1 MPRVHGDAGCHRR
14 GWDVG
19 HGHGRSIR
27 IGCGVRGGSDSLR
40 GGARACGK
48 TIFGF
53 SFVLEVSSPTS
64 FSAASMLA
72 EKFRGLFLSV
82 TQQRRAIPFSFSCAP
97 AFATAVGSTPVAT
110 ALVATAVCAG
120 VLARA

>member
-48 TIFGF
+48 PIFGF

-64 FSAASMLA
+64 FSAASILA
-72 EKFRGLFLSV
+72 EKFRGLFLPV

-97 AFATAVGSTPVAT
+97 AFATAVPSFEAPSLG
-110 ALVATAVCAG
+110 ATAV
-120 VLARA
+120 

>member
-27 IGCGVRGGSDSLR
+27 IGCGIRGGCGPLR

-48 TIFGF
+48 TVFGF

-72 EKFRGLFLSV
+72 EKVRGLFLPV

-97 AFATAVGSTPVAT
+97 GFATAVGSTLVAT
-110 ALVATAVCAG
+110 ALVATVFPR
-120 VLARA
+120 LS

>member
-1 MPRVHGDAGCHRR
+1 MPRFHGDAGCHRR

-27 IGCGVRGGSDSLR
+27 IGCGVRGGCGPLM

-72 EKFRGLFLSV
+72 EKVRGLFLPV
-82 TQQRRAIPFSFSCAP
+82 THQRLAIPFAFSCAP
-97 AFATAVGSTPVAT
+97 SFVATVGATLEAPAPVA
-110 ALVATAVCAG
+110 ASVCAS
-120 VLARA
+120 VIARA